1 MNIRRNFPGMPKK
14 SSPWLA
20 LFTFFISATA
30 IASMVGRPGFQ
41 LENIDHSV
49 SPADDFYSYA
59 NGSWQQANPIPD
71 SESRWGTFNI
81 LRSNN
86 TRQVRYILE
95 AAAEN
100 TNATSGSDVKK
111 IGDFYATGMD
121 TEKANNLGLSPIR
134 PELNMINSI
143 NNIYD
148 LQNTLQHFQLH
159 GIDAIFNIGQMQ
171 DFKDSLRIIAVLD
184 QGGLG
189 LPDRDYYLRQD
200 EKSLKIRNAYLRH
213 LATLFRMLGNSDKAA
228 QSIAKSLL
236 KLETDLA
243 KNAMTRAQRRNPA
256 AIYHLLNRKE
266 LTKLMP
272 SFSWKKYF
280 AYLDLQHVEEINI
293 TNPDYFHSLEQLLQR
308 YPLTVWK
315 NYLRWRLL
323 DTTAR
328 TLSAPFINQNFAFK
342 SVLSGSKEIK
352 PRWKRVTDES
362 NRVLGFAVGHIYVNL
377 YFPAAS
383 KKRVIDILES
393 VRKSLRS
400 NIETIQWLAPATRKA
415 AIEKLDAMR
424 LKIAYPDR
432 WRDYSNLIVSRDS
445 YARNVL
451 NGNAFLIRRELDKI
465 GNGANKNEWL
475 MTPQSVN
482 AYYNPS
488 MNEIVF
494 PAGILQPPFFD
505 SEAPEALNYGAIGAV
520 IGHEISHGFDDQGS
534 QFDAR
539 GNVRNWWTNS
549 DRKNFKKS
557 ASCISKQFDTY
568 TVDGDAHIQGNL
580 VTGEAIAD
588 LVGLKLAWQAFSSSH
603 DINAINPEFNLS
615 AAKLFYFGFA
625 HVWAGSARPE
635 YLRTRVQTDPHPP
648 ANFRVN
654 GTLINFPPFAQTFEL
669 KPGDKLYNNSPCTIW

>member
-1 MNIRRNFPGMPKK
+1 MPKK

-81 LRSNN
+81 LRNNN

-100 TNATSGSDVKK
+100 LNAAEGSDVRK

-121 TEKANNLGLSPIR
+121 IEKANLLGLSPIR
-134 PELNMINSI
+134 PELDMINKI

-148 LQNTLQHFQLH
+148 LQIALLHFQLH
-159 GIDAIFNIGQMQ
+159 GIDAMFNIGQMQ
-171 DFKDSLRIIAVLD
+171 DFKDSQRIITVLD

-189 LPDRDYYLRQD
+189 LPDRDYYFRQD
-200 EKSLKIRNAYLRH
+200 TKALNIRSAYLRH
-213 LATLFRMLGNSDKAA
+213 IATLFRMLGNNDKVA
-228 QSIAKSLL
+228 QSIARSLL
-236 KLETDLA
+236 AIETELA
-243 KNAMTRAQRRNPA
+243 KSSMTRTQRRDPA
-256 AIYHLLNRKE
+256 TIYHLLNRKQ

-280 AYLDLQHVEEINI
+280 ADLDLRHVEKINV
-293 TNPDYFHSLEQLLQR
+293 TNPDYFRSLEQLLQQ
-308 YPLTVWK
+308 YSLTVWR

-328 TLSAPFINQNFAFK
+328 TLSAPFESQNFTFK
-342 SVLSGSKEIK
+342 SLLSGSKEIK
-352 PRWKRVTDES
+352 PRWKRVADES
-362 NRVLGFAVGHIYVNL
+362 NRILGFAIGHIYVNL
-377 YFPAAS
+377 YFPATS
-383 KKRVIDILES
+383 KKRVIDILDN
-393 VRKSLRS
+393 VRKSLRLS
-400 NIETIQWLAPATRKA
+400 INNLQWLAPATRQA
-415 AIEKLDAMR
+415 AIHKLDAMR
-424 LKIAYPDR
+424 QKIAYPNS
-432 WRDYSNLIVSRDS
+432 WRDYSGLTVTRES

-505 SEAPEALNYGAIGAV
+505 NEAPEALNYGAIGAV

-534 QFDAR
+534 QFDSR
-539 GNVRNWWTNS
+539 GNVRNWWTNR
-549 DRKNFKKS
+549 DKKNFKKA
-557 ASCISKQFDTY
+557 ASCISKQFDRY
-568 TVDGDAHIQGNL
+568 TVDGDAPIQGEL

-603 DINAINPEFNLS
+603 DINTIDQEFELS
-615 AAKLFYFGFA
+615 AAKLFFFGFA

-648 ANFRVN
+648 AVFRVN
-654 GTLINFPPFAQTFEL
+654 GTLINFPPFAKVFKL
-669 KPGDKLYNNSPCTIW
+669 KPGDNLHSNSRCTIW

>member
-1 MNIRRNFPGMPKK
+1 
-14 SSPWLA
+14 
-20 LFTFFISATA
+20 
-30 IASMVGRPGFQ
+30 
-41 LENIDHSV
+41 
-49 SPADDFYSYA
+49 
-59 NGSWQQANPIPD
+59 
-71 SESRWGTFNI
+71 
-81 LRSNN
+81 
-86 TRQVRYILE
+86 
-95 AAAEN
+95 
-100 TNATSGSDVKK
+100 
-111 IGDFYATGMD
+111 
-121 TEKANNLGLSPIR
+121 
-134 PELNMINSI
+134 
-143 NNIYD
+143 
-148 LQNTLQHFQLH
+148 
-159 GIDAIFNIGQMQ
+159 MQ

-200 EKSLKIRNAYLRH
+200 AKSLKIRNAYLRH

-243 KNAMTRAQRRNPA
+243 KNTMTRAQRRNPA

-266 LTKLMP
+266 LTNLMP
-272 SFSWKKYF
+272 SISWKKYF
-280 AYLDLQHVEEINI
+280 ADLDLQHVEEINI

-383 KKRVIDILES
+383 KKRVIDILENL
-393 VRKSLRS
+393 RKSLRS

-415 AIEKLDAMR
+415 AIEKPDTMR

-465 GNGANKNEWL
+465 GNIANKNEWL

-505 SEAPEALNYGAIGAV
+505 SEASEALNYGAIGAV

-539 GNVRNWWTNS
+539 GNVRNWWTKS
-549 DRKNFKKS
+549 DRKNFKNA
-557 ASCISKQFDTY
+557 ASCISKQFDHY
-568 TVDGDAHIQGNL
+568 TVDGDAHIQGEL

-603 DINAINPEFNLS
+603 DINTINPEFNLS

-654 GTLINFPPFAQTFEL
+654 GALINFPPFAQTFEL
-669 KPGDKLYNNSPCTIW
+669 KPGDKLYSNSPCTIW